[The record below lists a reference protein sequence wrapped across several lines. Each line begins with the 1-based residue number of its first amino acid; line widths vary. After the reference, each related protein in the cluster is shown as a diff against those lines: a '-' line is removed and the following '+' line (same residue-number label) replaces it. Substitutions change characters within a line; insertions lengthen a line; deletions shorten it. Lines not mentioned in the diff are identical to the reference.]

1 MNAEW
6 SQPQLVAANGRR
18 FAGFAAAVLVFI
30 VDPSTRRFLLL
41 RSPAKREREGW
52 ETVGG
57 SLEAGETL
65 LDGVAREVAEETGPA
80 VQLRVLGTVHA
91 STWRYDHLIP
101 HMISTFFV
109 ASYLGGE
116 VIPGDDMA
124 GCEIRWATLD
134 EVKDLAAAGIALI
147 PAEVWLFDRA
157 LQCFDLWSPQD
168 VDVNSNPG
176 SPARDV
182 P

>member
-1 MNAEW
+1 MTSEW
-6 SQPQLVAANGRR
+6 SQPELVAANGRR

-30 VDPSTRRFLLL
+30 IDPSTRRFLLL
-41 RSPAKREREGW
+41 SSPAKRGREGW
-52 ETVGG
+52 EIVNGG
-57 SLEAGETL
+57 LEGGETL
-65 LDGVAREVAEETGPA
+65 IDGVTREVAEEAGPA

-124 GCEIRWATLD
+124 GCEMRWATLD
-134 EVKDLAAAGIALI
+134 EVNDLAAAGLALI
-147 PAEVWLFDRA
+147 PDEVWLFERA
-157 LQCFDLWSPQD
+157 LQCFNLWSLQD
-168 VDVNSNPG
+168 FDPRPDPG
-176 SPARDV
+176 AARDV